1 VSLVVIGLNHRSVP
15 LDLLERM
22 TIEDSR
28 LPKALHDVVSRPN
41 VSEAVVLSTCNRT
54 EIYVVAERFHGAF
67 ADVRDSLGDLAFL
80 PPEAFADHLY
90 VHYDLDA
97 ARHLFEVAAGLDS
110 AVVGESEILGQ
121 VRHAWARSRG
131 EKTAGPA
138 LNALFRH
145 AVEVGKRARSETG
158 ISRNIASV
166 STAAVAMATE
176 RLARLRGLD
185 AESGRPGQSAK
196 SGLEDRSILVLGAGD
211 MGAGMTR
218 AIVSGGLS
226 HGAADVRI
234 ANRTWARAVELADS
248 VGPPARAIRLGDV
261 DAALAE
267 VDLLLTGTGA
277 QSMMLE
283 LRALERVMAVRQG
296 RPLLIVDVAVPRDVD
311 PEAGEL
317 EGVTLLD
324 MNDLRSFADAGRR
337 ERAREVAAVQTMI
350 ASELDRFGAASS
362 ARSVA
367 PLVGALH
374 EQAESVRQTELD
386 RHRARLAELDEGQR
400 AAVDQLT
407 RAIVA
412 KLLHGPTVA
421 VKDAAG
427 SPRGERLADS
437 LRELFTLDDDRET
450 RDDDRR

>member
-28 LPKALHDVVSRPN
+28 LAKALHDVVSREH

-54 EIYVVAERFHGAF
+54 EIYVVAERFHGAY
-67 ADVRDSLGDLAFL
+67 ADVRNSLAELAFL

-90 VHYDLDA
+90 VHYELDA

-110 AVVGESEILGQ
+110 AVIGESEILGQ
-121 VRHAWARSRG
+121 VRHAWARAR
-131 EKTAGPA
+131 EEHTAGLS
-138 LNALFRH
+138 LNMLFRH
-145 AVEVGKRARSETG
+145 AVGVGKRARSETG

-166 STAAVAMATE
+166 STAAVAMAAD
-176 RLARLRGLD
+176 RLD
-185 AESGRPGQSAK
+185 ALEGR
-196 SGLEDRSILVLGAGD
+196 RILVLGAGD

-218 AIVSGGLS
+218 AIVSGGVA

-234 ANRTWARAVELADS
+234 ANRTWNRAVELAET
-248 VGPPARAIRLGDV
+248 VGSPCRAIRLADV
-261 DAALAE
+261 ETALTE

-277 QSMMLE
+277 QSMMVE
-283 LRALERVMAVRQG
+283 AAALERVMATRQG

-311 PEAGEL
+311 PAAGDL
-317 EGVTLLD
+317 PGVTLLD
-324 MNDLRSFADAGRR
+324 MNDLRAFAEQGRR
-337 ERAREVAAVQTMI
+337 ERQREVAAVQDMI
-350 ASELDRFGAASS
+350 AVELDRFTAVTS

-367 PLVGALH
+367 PLVSALH
-374 EQAESVRQTELD
+374 EQADAVRRAELD
-386 RHRARLAELDEGQR
+386 RQRARLADLDEAQL

-407 RAIVA
+407 RSIVA

-427 SPRGERLADS
+427 SPKGERLAET
-437 LRELFTLDDDRET
+437 LRELFALGAD
-450 RDDDRR
+450 RDDDRPT

>member
-1 VSLVVIGLNHRSVP
+1 VSLVVIGLNHRTVP

-28 LPKALHDVVSRPN
+28 LPKALHDVVSREH

-54 EIYVVAERFHGAF
+54 EIYVVAERFHGAY
-67 ADVRDSLGDLAFL
+67 ADVRNSLGELAFL
-80 PPEAFADHLY
+80 PPDAFADHLY

-121 VRHAWARSRG
+121 VRHAWARARS

-166 STAAVAMATE
+166 STAAVAMASE
-176 RLARLRGLD
+176 RLARLRGQNAKEGLD
-185 AESGRPGQSAK
+185 GR
-196 SGLEDRSILVLGAGD
+196 RILVLGAGD
-211 MGAGMTR
+211 MGAGMVR
-218 AIVSGGLS
+218 AVVSGGVS

-234 ANRTWARAVELADS
+234 ANRTWERAVELAET
-248 VGPPARAIRLGDV
+248 VGGPARAIRLADV

-277 QSMMLE
+277 QSMMLGHG
-283 LRALERVMAVRQG
+283 ALERVMAARSG

-311 PEAGEL
+311 PSAGDL
-317 EGVTLLD
+317 DGVTLLD
-324 MNDLRSFADAGRR
+324 MNDLRAFADVGRR
-337 ERAREVAAVQTMI
+337 ERVREVAAVQTMI
-350 ASELDRFGAASS
+350 DMELDRFGTAST

-367 PLVGALH
+367 PLIGALH
-374 EQAESVRQTELD
+374 EQAEAVRQAELA
-386 RHRARLAELDEGQR
+386 RNRGRLADLDDAQR
-400 AAVDQLT
+400 AAVDRLT
-407 RAIVA
+407 RSIVA
-412 KLLHGPTVA
+412 KLLHGPTLA

-427 SPRGERLADS
+427 SSRGERLADS
-437 LRELFTLDDDRET
+437 LRELFSLDDDR
-450 RDDDRR
+450 DDDRH